1 MRVIF
6 GWQIREKRD
15 GWMDGYT
22 RTEGAPGCVVEKQT
36 RRVSFHLKGVGGF
49 SSYLKDMAQG
59 AGVSARQTLCC
70 WSTM

>member
-1 MRVIF
+1 MDGRM
-6 GWQIREKRD
+6 D
-15 GWMDGYT
+15 GWIYKNG
-22 RTEGAPGCVVEKQT
+22 GAPGCVVEKQT